1 MGKRKTCKKLCKKS
15 YIKEHIRLLKTN
27 DQIKANDQNI
37 PDKNTRKLI
46 YKDCKKRMCNPGC
59 KNTLYK
65 NKNISFHP
73 DYSSEDILHLK
84 RNGALSWCAQKN
96 IGKNQFNVRNIIRK
110 SSKSSNKK
118 GGTRKKTRK

>member
-15 YIKEHIRLLKTN
+15 YIKEHIRLLK
-27 DQIKANDQNI
+27 ANNQNI
-37 PDKNTRKLI
+37 PDKQTRKLI

-84 RNGALSWCAQKN
+84 RNGALSWCAQKF
-96 IGKNQFNVRNIIRK
+96 IGKNQFNIRNIIRK
-110 SSKSSNKK
+110 SSKSSNNRK
-118 GGTRKKTRK
+118 GGTRKKKHNNK

>member
-15 YIKEHIRLLKTN
+15 YIKEHIRLLK
-27 DQIKANDQNI
+27 ANNQNI
-37 PDKNTRKLI
+37 PDKQTRKLI

-84 RNGALSWCAQKN
+84 RNGALSWCAQKP
-96 IGKNQFNVRNIIRK
+96 IGNNQFNIRNIIRK
-110 SSKSSNKK
+110 SSKSSNNRK
-118 GGTRKKTRK
+118 GGTRKKKHNNK

>member
-15 YIKEHIRLLKTN
+15 YIKEHIRIL
-27 DQIKANDQNI
+27 KANGQNV
-37 PDKNTRKLI
+37 PNKQTRKLI
-46 YKDCKKRMCNPGC
+46 YNDCEKKMCNPNC

-84 RNGALSWCAQKN
+84 RNGALSWCAQKPIGDNKFN
-96 IGKNQFNVRNIIRK
+96 IRNIIRK
-110 SSKSSNKK
+110 SSKSSNVKR
-118 GGTRKKTRK
+118 GTRKKNKNTP